1 MSKKVLV
8 VDDEPQSRD
17 LIKAALEREGYVI
30 RDVESAED
38 ALEVL
43 DNENFDVMFFDL
55 GLPQIRGIELCEEV
69 RKKHPVAVIYA
80 VTGFSEI
87 FELADCRGAGFDD
100 YFTKPVDLNLLIA
113 AAHEGF
119 KKISRWES
127 EKG

>member
-1 MSKKVLV
+1 MPNKVLV

-17 LIKAALEREGYVI
+17 LIKVALEGEGYVI
-30 RDVESAED
+30 RDVASAEE

-43 DNENFDVMFFDL
+43 KNEKFDAMFFDL
-55 GLPQIRGIELCEEV
+55 GLPGMSGIELCEEV
-69 RKKHPVAVIYA
+69 RKENPVAVIYA

-100 YFTKPVDLNLLIA
+100 YFTKPVDLRILIEA
-113 AAHEGF
+113 THDAF
-119 KKISRWES
+119 RKISRWER